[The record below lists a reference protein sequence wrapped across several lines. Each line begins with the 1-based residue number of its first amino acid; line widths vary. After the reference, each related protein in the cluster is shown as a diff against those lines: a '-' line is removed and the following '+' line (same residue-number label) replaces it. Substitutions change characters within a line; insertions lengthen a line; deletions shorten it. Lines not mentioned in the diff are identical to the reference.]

1 MGEGMGSVAL
11 YVRFSKKYL
20 FIYIKKYHARFFMKI
35 TTWLVYD
42 VSRCRHKTVRTLE
55 RGGGV
60 LKSVRNSIFDSY
72 FLKGL
77 LQDGKYVSPVSL
89 LPQKKIPPQN

>member
-55 RGGGV
+55 RGGA
-60 LKSVRNSIFDSY
+60 
-72 FLKGL
+72 
-77 LQDGKYVSPVSL
+77 
-89 LPQKKIPPQN
+89 PQKCTKFNFRFILFERPLARWKICITSEFTTSKENPPQN